1 MAAFM
6 DSIGP
11 LPIIDFEDNVKEES
25 SEDTSKSTQKSV
37 SKVLADGTYATET
50 IFSTSAATKAEKDS
64 KTCLK
69 SKRNTN

>member
-1 MAAFM
+1 MAAFL

-25 SEDTSKSTQKSV
+25 SGDTTKTSQKSV

-50 IFSTSAATKAEKDS
+50 IFSTLPATKADKDS

-69 SKRNTN
+69 SKR